1 MALATSLDIAPR
13 FPKISSITAPD
24 VSPLARLPL
33 LSGAP
38 PAVLSALTAASLVRR
53 VSRRGTLV
61 PEGQVPTHVFL
72 VLRGRLRA
80 VRRSESGREVTL
92 ETLREG
98 DLLADALLAPERPLR
113 CDWEAAEPVEV
124 LAIAREDLMAQ
135 IQAWPVLAANLGGQL
150 TARLERSKDMVVGL
164 ALADV
169 PERVTGAL
177 RRLAEAEGQAVTDGV
192 MIPNRPTQQELAN
205 AIGACRET
213 VSRIVSDLARRG
225 LVTPRGR
232 SLLVSRRLLGTG

>member
-1 MALATSLDIAPR
+1 MALATSLDVGPR
-13 FPKISSITAPD
+13 FPKISSINPPD
-24 VSPLARLPL
+24 IVPLGRLPL

-38 PAVLSALTAASLVRR
+38 PAVLSSLTAMSVLRR

-61 PEGQVPTHVFL
+61 PEGQAPSHVFV

-80 VRRSESGREVTL
+80 VRRSETGREVTL
-92 ETLREG
+92 ETMREG
-98 DLLADALLAPERPLR
+98 DVLADALLAPDRPLR

-124 LAIAREDLMAQ
+124 LAIAREDFMAQ
-135 IQAWPVLAANLGGQL
+135 IQAWPTLAVNLGGQV
-150 TARLERSKDMVVGL
+150 ASRLDRSKDMVVGL

-177 RRLAEAEGQAVTDGV
+177 RRLAESEGQTGPDGV
-192 MIPNRPTQQELAN
+192 LIPNRPTQQELAN

-232 SLLVSRRLLGTG
+232 ALLISRRLLGA